1 MARNND
7 RKDTIVKMY
16 SIAIIAIVIGLL
28 FILFYFKENNL
39 SIETFNENSNIDYKI
54 YLKENEFY
62 EKDYLERDNQ
72 YIASLINKIE
82 TNFKYNMNI
91 PQKYD
96 YVYNYKIVA
105 EVLVKDVSNDNTIY
119 RLQEDLLEKKDVNS
133 SGYLKIDEVVDVDFP
148 KYNQLISNFKNT
160 YELNNS
166 KATLTI
172 DLFVN
177 VKDFE
182 KSKNVVNNKKVA
194 TLELPLVEN
203 TLSVNK
209 NKIKDSV
216 NFNISNGGVSLIFL
230 VFGLLILITG
240 IVYITYI
247 IIYSIKSRTAEMIY
261 EKELKNITT
270 NYDSYIQH
278 ISESY
283 DIGTSQ
289 VIKIK
294 TFNDI
299 LEIRDTLKQPI
310 LMLENKKKNGTFFII
325 PATNSII
332 YVYALRLVDIE
343 AKLEGKEIPVF
354 DVTEIPHS
362 DFVVNKKYTED
373 YIKDEL
379 TRTAMMPK
387 IDQNNV
393 IQGNKD
399 SEKDLYEQ
407 LELTQSFSID
417 EIKKAV
423 KKAKRKKENKQKA
436 KENKKTNNN

>member
-16 SIAIIAIVIGLL
+16 SIATIAIAIGLL
-28 FILFYFKENNL
+28 FILFYFKESKL
-39 SIETFNENSNIDYKI
+39 SQEVFDENSKIDYKI
-54 YLKENEFY
+54 QLKENEYY
-62 EKDYLERDNQ
+62 EKEYLEKDNQ
-72 YIASLINKIE
+72 YIASLINTVK

-96 YVYNYKIVA
+96 YVYNYKVVA
-105 EVLVKDVSNDNTIY
+105 EVLVKDVTNDNTIY
-119 RLQEDLLEKKDVNS
+119 RLQEDLLDKKEVNN
-133 SGYLKIDEVVDVDFP
+133 SGNVKINEVVDVDYP
-148 KYNQLISNFKNT
+148 KYNQLISSFKNA
-160 YELNNS
+160 YELSNS
-166 KATLTI
+166 KATLTV
-172 DLFVN
+172 DLFVT

-182 KSKNVVNNKKVA
+182 KSKNVIENKKVA

-203 TLSVNK
+203 TISISK
-209 NKIKDSV
+209 NTIKDNV
-216 NFNISNGGVSLIFL
+216 NFNISNGGVSIIFL

-247 IIYSIKSRTAEMIY
+247 IIYSIKTRTAEMIY
-261 EKELKNITT
+261 EKELKNIKT
-270 NYDSYIQH
+270 NYDSYIQN

-310 LMLENKKKNGTFFII
+310 LMLENQKKNGTFFII

-332 YVYALRLVDIE
+332 YVYALRVVDIA
-343 AKLEGKEIPVF
+343 AKLEGKEVPVF
-354 DVTEIPHS
+354 DVTEIPHT
-362 DFVVNKKYTED
+362 DFTTNKKYTED
-373 YIKDEL
+373 YIKEEI
-379 TRTAMMPK
+379 TRTSMLPK
-387 IDQNNV
+387 VDQENI

-399 SEKDLYEQ
+399 SEKNLYEQ

-436 KENKKTNNN
+436 KENKKTE